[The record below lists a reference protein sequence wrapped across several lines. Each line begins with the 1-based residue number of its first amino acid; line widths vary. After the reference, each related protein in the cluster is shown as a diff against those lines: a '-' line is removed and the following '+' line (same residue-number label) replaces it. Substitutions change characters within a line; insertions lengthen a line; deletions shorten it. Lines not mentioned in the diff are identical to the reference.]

1 MSPLL
6 ARRVLFWG
14 SPLCERHRHAAAG
27 PVETP
32 EVVVM
37 GAECEG
43 MPGERDLTFP
53 TLRLQWGSVLLQ
65 GHRGHQG
72 DASHGM
78 MCWIPGLHRWPGAHS
93 HQTQGL
99 SCVLE
104 PVHPLAAPVSSLA
117 LCPGEPAEP
126 WPASVRAVH
135 AACHALP
142 VPAGEAPVV
151 MICSPHSGAGAVLL
165 GADLLRPRL
174 VPPVLRGL
182 LSLFLLPVC
191 MLSHLLSPA
200 PPAPQGALEIPHVE
214 GQE

>member
-1 MSPLL
+1 
-6 ARRVLFWG
+6 
-14 SPLCERHRHAAAG
+14 
-27 PVETP
+27 
-32 EVVVM
+32 M
-37 GAECEG
+37 GAVCEG
-43 MPGERDLTFP
+43 MPGEWDLTFL

-72 DASHGM
+72 DASRGM
-78 MCWIPGLHRWPGAHS
+78 MCWIPGRHRWPGAHS
-93 HQTQGL
+93 HQTWGL

-117 LCPGEPAEP
+117 LCPGEPAEL
-126 WPASVRAVH
+126 ACERACCACCLPCSACPCRRGTV
-135 AACHALP
+135 AA
-142 VPAGEAPVV
+142 V
-151 MICSPHSGAGAVLL
+151 MVCSPHSGAGAVLL
-165 GADLLRPRL
+165 GANLLCPHL